1 MKKVLCV
8 LAVFALTVG
17 STFSQELKTTKRSG
31 APVTTTTTTTTTTTK
46 VVKTTGKII
55 KGNVVSVMSY
65 CSGKGVV
72 LTKEQASDM
81 ANRGEMLG
89 VVVGNAKSGK
99 LYFVCNA
106 DGTNAGKKLA
116 NGGAVSITG
125 KLMSKGGVN
134 LMTAEQ
140 VQ

>member
-1 MKKVLCV
+1 MKKILCIA
-8 LAVFALTVG
+8 AVFALLTG
-17 STFSQELKTTKRSG
+17 SVFAQQSSTTTRGGTKSTTP
-31 APVTTTTTTTTTTTK
+31 ATTTTTA
-46 VVKTTGKII
+46 VKAAKPTGKTI
-55 KGNVVSVMSY
+55 KGSVVSVMNY
-65 CSGKGVV
+65 CAGKGAV

-99 LYFVCNA
+99 LHLVCNA

-116 NGGAVSITG
+116 NGGTVSITG

-134 LMTAEQ
+134 LITAEQ